1 MSLVPGLK
9 GSASV
14 RVIHENT
21 AAVVGSGS
29 LEVFATPMMI
39 ALMENAALNTVKPFL
54 AEGEATVGTEI
65 SVTHDAP
72 TPIGETVTAE
82 AELFAVDRRKL
93 QFQVQARVGDEII
106 GKGTHTRFII
116 NEERFLQKAL
126 AKSSSRPAD
135 T

>member
-82 AELFAVDRRKL
+82 AELIAVDRRKL

-106 GKGTHTRFII
+106 GKGTHTRVII

-126 AKSSSRPAD
+126 AKKQQ
-135 T
+135 

>member
-72 TPIGETVTAE
+72 TPIWETVTAE
-82 AELFAVDRRKL
+82 AELIAVDRRKL

-126 AKSSSRPAD
+126 AKKQQ
-135 T
+135 

>member
-82 AELFAVDRRKL
+82 AELIAVDRRKL
-93 QFQVQARVGDEII
+93 QFQVQARVGDKII

-126 AKSSSRPAD
+126 AKKQQ
-135 T
+135 

>member
-54 AEGEATVGTEI
+54 AEGEGRILIFHKDRCQYGYRGGGTDRSGSQEA
-65 SVTHDAP
+65 SVSGAGP
-72 TPIGETVTAE
+72 RG
-82 AELFAVDRRKL
+82 
-93 QFQVQARVGDEII
+93 G
-106 GKGTHTRFII
+106 
-116 NEERFLQKAL
+116 
-126 AKSSSRPAD
+126 
-135 T
+135 

>member
-29 LEVFATPMMI
+29 VEVFATPMMI

-65 SVTHDAP
+65 SVTHNAP

-82 AELFAVDRRKL
+82 AELIAVDRRKL

-126 AKSSSRPAD
+126 AKKQQ
-135 T
+135 

>member
-14 RVIHENT
+14 LVIQENT

-82 AELFAVDRRKL
+82 AELIAVDRRKL

-126 AKSSSRPAD
+126 AKKQQ
-135 T
+135 

>member
-65 SVTHDAP
+65 SVTHNAP

-82 AELFAVDRRKL
+82 AELIAVDRRKL

-126 AKSSSRPAD
+126 AKKQQ
-135 T
+135 

>member
-14 RVIHENT
+14 LVIHENT

-29 LEVFATPMMI
+29 LEVFATPTMI

-65 SVTHDAP
+65 SVTHNAP

-82 AELFAVDRRKL
+82 AELIAVDRRKL

-106 GKGTHTRFII
+106 GRGTHTRFII

-126 AKSSSRPAD
+126 AKKQQ
-135 T
+135 

>member
-9 GSASV
+9 GSAAV
-14 RVIHENT
+14 LVIHENT

-39 ALMENAALNTVKPFL
+39 ALMEKAALNTVKPFL

-82 AELFAVDRRKL
+82 AELIAVDRRKL

-126 AKSSSRPAD
+126 AKKQQ
-135 T
+135 

>member
-1 MSLVPGLK
+1 MSLAPGLK

-82 AELFAVDRRKL
+82 AELIAVDRRKL

-126 AKSSSRPAD
+126 AKKQQ
-135 T
+135 

>member
-82 AELFAVDRRKL
+82 AELIAVDRRKL

-106 GKGTHTRFII
+106 GRGTHTRFII

-126 AKSSSRPAD
+126 AKKQQ
-135 T
+135 

>member
-39 ALMENAALNTVKPFL
+39 ALMEKAALNTVKPFL

-65 SVTHDAP
+65 SVTHNAP

-82 AELFAVDRRKL
+82 AELIAVDRRKL

-126 AKSSSRPAD
+126 AKKQQ
-135 T
+135 

>member
-82 AELFAVDRRKL
+82 AELIAVDRRKL

-126 AKSSSRPAD
+126 AKKQH
-135 T
+135 

>member
-65 SVTHDAP
+65 SVTHNAP

-82 AELFAVDRRKL
+82 AELIAVDRRKL
-93 QFQVQARVGDEII
+93 QIQVQARVGDEII

-126 AKSSSRPAD
+126 AKKQQ
-135 T
+135 

>member
-1 MSLVPGLK
+1 MSLVPGLN

-65 SVTHDAP
+65 SVTHNAP

-82 AELFAVDRRKL
+82 AELIAVDRRKL

-126 AKSSSRPAD
+126 AKKQQ
-135 T
+135 

>member
-1 MSLVPGLK
+1 MLTIGIK
-9 GSASV
+9 GSADLLV
-14 RVIHENT
+14 TERLT
-21 AAVVGSGS
+21 AKEVGSGTVAV
-29 LEVFATPMMI
+29 LATPMMI

-65 SVTHDAP
+65 SVTHNAP

-82 AELFAVDRRKL
+82 AELIAVDRRKL

-126 AKSSSRPAD
+126 AKKQQ
-135 T
+135 

>member
-39 ALMENAALNTVKPFL
+39 ALMEKAALNTVKPFL

-65 SVTHDAP
+65 SVTHDVP

-82 AELFAVDRRKL
+82 AELIAVDRRKL

-126 AKSSSRPAD
+126 AKKQQ
-135 T
+135 

>member
-82 AELFAVDRRKL
+82 AELIAVDRRKL

-126 AKSSSRPAD
+126 AKRQQ
-135 T
+135 

>member
-1 MSLVPGLK
+1 MLTIGIK
-9 GSASV
+9 GSADLLV
-14 RVIHENT
+14 TERLT
-21 AAVVGSGS
+21 AKEVGSGTVAV
-29 LEVFATPMMI
+29 LATPMMI

-65 SVTHDAP
+65 SVTHDVP

-82 AELFAVDRRKL
+82 AELIAVDRRKL

-126 AKSSSRPAD
+126 AKKQQ
-135 T
+135 

>member
-65 SVTHDAP
+65 SVTHNAP

-82 AELFAVDRRKL
+82 AELIAVDRRKL

-106 GKGTHTRFII
+106 GRGTHTRFII
-116 NEERFLQKAL
+116 NEELFLQKAL
-126 AKSSSRPAD
+126 AKKQQ
-135 T
+135 

>member
-65 SVTHDAP
+65 SVMHNAP

-82 AELFAVDRRKL
+82 AELIAVDRRKL

-126 AKSSSRPAD
+126 AKKQQ
-135 T
+135 

>member
-1 MSLVPGLK
+1 MSLEPGLT

-14 RVIHENT
+14 RVTHENT

-54 AEGEATVGTEI
+54 AEGEGTVGTEI

-82 AELFAVDRRKL
+82 AELVAVDRRKL
-93 QFQVQARVGDEII
+93 QFRVLARVGDEII

-126 AKSSSRPAD
+126 AKKQQ
-135 T
+135 

>member
-39 ALMENAALNTVKPFL
+39 ALMEKAALNTVKPFL

-82 AELFAVDRRKL
+82 AELIAVDRRKL

-126 AKSSSRPAD
+126 AKKQQ
-135 T
+135 

>member
-1 MSLVPGLK
+1 MSLEPGLK

-14 RVIHENT
+14 QVVHENT

-54 AEGEATVGTEI
+54 AEGEGTVGTEI
-65 SVTHDAP
+65 KVTHDAP
-72 TPIGETVTAE
+72 TPIGETVVAE
-82 AELFAVDRRKL
+82 AELIEVDRRKL
-93 QFQVQARVGDEII
+93 VFSVLARVGDEII

-126 AKSSSRPAD
+126 AKKQQ
-135 T
+135 

>member
-65 SVTHDAP
+65 SVTHDVP

-82 AELFAVDRRKL
+82 AELIAVDRRKL

-106 GKGTHTRFII
+106 GKGTHTRVII

-126 AKSSSRPAD
+126 AKKQQ
-135 T
+135 

>member
-65 SVTHDAP
+65 SVTHNAP

-82 AELFAVDRRKL
+82 AELIAVDRRKL
-93 QFQVQARVGDEII
+93 QFQVRARVGDEII

-126 AKSSSRPAD
+126 AKK
-135 T
+135 

>member
-65 SVTHDAP
+65 SVTHNAP

-82 AELFAVDRRKL
+82 AELIAVDRRKL

-106 GKGTHTRFII
+106 GRGTHTRFII

-126 AKSSSRPAD
+126 AKKQQ
-135 T
+135 

>member
-1 MSLVPGLK
+1 MSLESGLK

-14 RVIHENT
+14 LVVHENT

-39 ALMENAALNTVKPFL
+39 ALMENAALNAVKPYL
-54 AEGEATVGTEI
+54 AEGEGTVGTEI
-65 SVTHDAP
+65 NVTHDAP

-82 AELFAVDRRKL
+82 AELVAVDRRKL

-116 NEERFLQKAL
+116 NEERFFQKAL
-126 AKSSSRPAD
+126 AKKQQ
-135 T
+135 

>member
-65 SVTHDAP
+65 SVTHDVP

-82 AELFAVDRRKL
+82 AELIAVDRRKL

-126 AKSSSRPAD
+126 AKKQQ
-135 T
+135 

>member
-54 AEGEATVGTEI
+54 AEGEATVGTES

-82 AELFAVDRRKL
+82 AELIAVDRRKL

-126 AKSSSRPAD
+126 AKKQQ
-135 T
+135 

>member
-65 SVTHDAP
+65 SVTHDVP

-82 AELFAVDRRKL
+82 AELIAVDRRKL

-126 AKSSSRPAD
+126 AKK
-135 T
+135 

>member
-82 AELFAVDRRKL
+82 AELIAVDRRKL

-106 GKGTHTRFII
+106 GTFYY
-116 NEERFLQKAL
+116 Q
-126 AKSSSRPAD
+126 
-135 T
+135 

>member
-82 AELFAVDRRKL
+82 AELIAVDRRKL

-126 AKSSSRPAD
+126 AKKQQ
-135 T
+135 